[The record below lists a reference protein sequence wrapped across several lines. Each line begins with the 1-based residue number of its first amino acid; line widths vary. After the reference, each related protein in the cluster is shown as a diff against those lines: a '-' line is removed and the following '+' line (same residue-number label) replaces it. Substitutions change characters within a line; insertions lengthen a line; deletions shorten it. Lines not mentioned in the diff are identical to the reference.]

1 MKPLSAKR
9 KDELDFIHDE
19 IALFTDLIG
28 QVSERSEESV
38 LVLSKPATVALY
50 RIIEKWNLAIGDL
63 LVSIRDDEEQG
74 K

>member
-1 MKPLSAKR
+1 MKPLTAKR

-38 LVLSKPATVALY
+38 LVLTKPATLALY
-50 RIIEKWNLAIGDL
+50 RIIEKWNLGMGDL
-63 LVSIRDDEEQG
+63 LASIRDDEEQG
-74 K
+74 Q